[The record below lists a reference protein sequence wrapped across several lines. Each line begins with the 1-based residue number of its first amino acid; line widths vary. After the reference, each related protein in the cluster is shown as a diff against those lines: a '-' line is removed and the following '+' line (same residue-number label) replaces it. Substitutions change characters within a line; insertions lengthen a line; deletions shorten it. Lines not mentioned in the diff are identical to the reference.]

1 MNLKAIYCVDDDD
14 VINKVLL
21 FQISKFIEHEEIVVE
36 TCNHPKECVEMM
48 KENYRLGIEPLVCVV
63 DFQMPEMRGDEFAR
77 IVKSLFP
84 KIKITVPSELNFTS
98 SGLLSR
104 APIATDFSKVAEVIS
119 KAVVRLYCN
128 ILSAPIPVI
137 YILVPS
143 GLNVIPVALPSS
155 LLILKSAINVGSAKA
170 SDEKNKLN
178 KTKNTF
184 SLRAPFIINFLLF
197 FIKLSI
203 LIYLNLYI

>member
-84 KIKITVPSELNFTS
+84 KIKI
-98 SGLLSR
+98 
-104 APIATDFSKVAEVIS
+104 IM
-119 KAVVRLYCN
+119 
-128 ILSAPIPVI
+128 
-137 YILVPS
+137 
-143 GLNVIPVALPSS
+143 
-155 LLILKSAINVGSAKA
+155 
-170 SDEKNKLN
+170 
-178 KTKNTF
+178 
-184 SLRAPFIINFLLF
+184 
-197 FIKLSI
+197 
-203 LIYLNLYI
+203 LYIVNFIDKFCVPTWTIIKIIMRNQNIIHF